1 MNTSGEAAEQ
11 VVRLSLEGVE
21 VAAKIAGSSAKEIAV
36 LLYTIS
42 KSKNQSVGKT
52 KLLNLLKTGK
62 ELKIFTIKQE
72 DLKNFSEK
80 AKDYGIL
87 YSALINKKTN
97 FNDGMVD
104 IVVKAEDAARIN
116 RIVDRFKLSSY
127 DETSIR
133 GNVESKKKEVL
144 AKNKKTKTNEEIIAL
159 EDEKK
164 NLKVDDKSLNP
175 CLAKT
180 VKSPQLEPLLKTQ
193 ENLDQG
199 TRAKSF
205 KTSIKKKL
213 DIFKE
218 EVKIRDAKEQDSK
231 TVHTQPKRKK
241 EKRSNERKH

>member
-21 VAAKIAGSSAKEIAV
+21 VAAKIAGASAKEIAV

-104 IVVKAEDAARIN
+104 IIVKAEDASRIN

-144 AKNKKTKTNEEIIAL
+144 AKNKKRKNKEEIIAS

-164 NLKVDDKSLNP
+164 NLKVDGKSLTPPFGKNCKKP
-175 CLAKT
+175 S
-180 VKSPQLEPLLKTQ
+180 V
-193 ENLDQG
+193 
-199 TRAKSF
+199 RAFITNAREFGSGY
-205 KTSIKKKL
+205 
-213 DIFKE
+213 
-218 EVKIRDAKEQDSK
+218 
-231 TVHTQPKRKK
+231 
-241 EKRSNERKH
+241 